1 MYDAGTDTPALARN
15 SNLNEELG
23 QVRRLLHTS
32 LNLVPSLFP
41 LRRGRVWERGYAS
54 LTLSSTLSHSHHSH
68 SHPSSHTLPL
78 PLSSPHPPTLTLIST
93 PSHSYPSHSHCH
105 LHTLPLLSLPLP
117 LSSPHPPTPTVISTP
132 SYSHSHLHTLPLL
145 PSHTLGKV
153 HLLRQ
158 DWHTDRKCDGI

>member
-41 LRRGRVWERGYAS
+41 LRRGRAWERGYTS

-78 PLSSPHPPTLTLIST
+78 PLSSPHPPTPTVIST
-93 PSHSYPSHSHCH
+93 PSHSHCH
-105 LHTLPLLSLPLP
+105 LHTLLLP
-117 LSSPHPPTPTVISTP
+117 LSSPHPPTPTLISTP
-132 SYSHSHLHTLPLL
+132 SHSHSHLHTLPLL